1 MSRRPKLCAKC
12 GKLAGIAEECP
23 HCGARQTF
31 ARQVLGGLTGGAA
44 GADDG
49 MTVTGAMLTVNLA
62 LFAFA
67 LFLGRGSEAAAMDIM
82 RPDMELM
89 FRVGLQDNAAIAAGQ
104 WWRLITM
111 MFLHLGVL
119 HVVFNCWILWQAGRI
134 LEQDLGHAP
143 MAVIYIGAGLAGSI
157 ASYFADIGGA
167 GASGAVFGVL
177 GGLLVRR
184 RLVDGNFR
192 HPVTQWMLSLFAM
205 NVVFGLAMGQHI
217 NHVAHGAGFVVGGG
231 LGYVASR
238 TIGRRPARR
247 AMLASAMGLG
257 GVAVAAFVAMV
268 FSLYAGSA
276 HDVMTADR
284 CWREVGSLNGRADDD
299 AISSARRC
307 LLEVPRLEGPAN
319 GAREDALLALAAFEG
334 ARDGAAARVALAEL
348 EEAALRYR
356 IWQDEALPRYRLAY
370 R

>member
-1 MSRRPKLCAKC
+1 MSRRPRLCGKC
-12 GKLAGIAEECP
+12 GKLAGISAECP
-23 HCGARQTF
+23 HCGAKQTV
-31 ARQVLGGLTGGAA
+31 ARDLLGRLG

-49 MTVTGAMLTVNLA
+49 MTVTGAVLTINIA
-62 LFAFA
+62 LFAIA
-67 LFLGRGSEAAAMDIM
+67 LFLGRGTESAAMDIM

-104 WWRLITM
+104 WWRLVTM

-119 HVVFNCWILWQAGRI
+119 HVAFNCWILWQAGRI

-143 MAVIYIGAGLAGSI
+143 MAVIYLGAGLAGSV
-157 ASYFADIGGA
+157 ASYFANIGGA

-177 GGLLVRR
+177 GALLVRR
-184 RLVDGNFR
+184 RLIDGNFR
-192 HPVTQWMLSLFAM
+192 HPVTRWMLSLFAI
-205 NVVFGLAMGQHI
+205 NLVFGLAMGQHI
-217 NHVAHGAGFVVGGG
+217 NHMAHGAGFVAGGA

-238 TIGRRPARR
+238 AVLRRPYRR
-247 AMLASAMGLG
+247 AMKAGALVLG
-257 GVAVAAFVAMV
+257 AVSVAAFVAMV

-284 CWREVGSLNGRADDD
+284 CWRDVASLNERAGDD
-299 AISSARRC
+299 AIAAARGC
-307 LLEVPRLEGPAN
+307 LSELPRLEGPAN
-319 GAREDALLALAAFEG
+319 RARDQGQAALRAFENASDRASAQAALA
-334 ARDGAAARVALAEL
+334 DL

-356 IWQDEALPRYRLAY
+356 SWQDEALPRYRLAY

>member
-1 MSRRPKLCAKC
+1 MSRRPKLCSKC
-12 GKLAGIAEECP
+12 GKLAGLAAECP
-23 HCGARQTF
+23 HCGAKQTF
-31 ARQVLGGLTGGAA
+31 VRQVLGGLG

-49 MTVTGAMLTVNLA
+49 MTVTGAVLTVNLA

-104 WWRLITM
+104 WWRLVTM
-111 MFLHLGVL
+111 MFLHLGIL

-143 MAVIYIGAGLAGSI
+143 MAVIYLGAGLAGSV
-157 ASYFADIGGA
+157 ASYFANIGGA

-177 GGLLVRR
+177 GALLVRR
-184 RLVDGNFR
+184 RLIDGNFR
-192 HPVTQWMLSLFAM
+192 HPVTRWMLSLFAI

-238 TIGRRPARR
+238 AMLRRPTRR
-247 AMLASAMGLG
+247 AMKAIALVLG
-257 GVAVAAFVAMV
+257 GVSVAAFVAMV
-268 FSLYAGSA
+268 VSLYAGSA

-284 CWREVGSLNGRADDD
+284 CWRDVGSLNARADDE
-299 AISSARRC
+299 AIAAAQRC
-307 LLEVPRLEGPAN
+307 LSELPRLEAPAN
-319 GAREDALLALAAFEG
+319 RAKEAGQAALRAFESATDRASAQAALADLG
-334 ARDGAAARVALAEL
+334 
-348 EEAALRYR
+348 EAALAYR